1 MSVAVCVKWVDL
13 RPEVDPLTG
22 VVRHDARTTGLSDA
36 DQAAIEWALRAGEAW
51 GEPVVA
57 VTAGPDAAD
66 AALRDAPHLVMSE
79 LAQQRLPAIAC
90 GVAERMFR
98 VDNPMPKPGLRRIV
112 RQEAR
117 RAGVR
122 LRDLAKDGW
131 TAVRGFG

>member
-1 MSVAVCVKWVDL
+1 
-13 RPEVDPLTG
+13 
-22 VVRHDARTTGLSDA
+22 LSDRV
-36 DQAAIEWALRAGEAW
+36 Q
-51 GEPVVA
+51 
-57 VTAGPDAAD
+57 
-66 AALRDAPHLVMSE
+66 H
-79 LAQQRLPAIAC
+79 QYPAFVC
-90 GVAERMFR
+90 NVAERMFR